1 MITYGIR
8 YLCFSPIDV
17 KTATFNQNANT
28 QTAVSTDSSSGL
40 PLLADHP
47 TRQKLTQ
54 VEILERSEIVPL
66 SAPLPPS
73 STAVSPPQSSC
84 KDQLK
89 LRLHMESQDL
99 KIKRLQLELQWAQL
113 KLASNTVKTS
123 KSDKSLKTGDRS
135 NEKSLGDQRVPQKIT
150 NLQAWLHIFAPGEP
164 KLFNELS
171 MAEFSASYTVIIQ
184 RCTDVSHREALISQ
198 FHYLMVLAS
207 TYT

>member
-1 MITYGIR
+1 MV
-8 YLCFSPIDV
+8 LVPILRKSTHSHSARHLSDDYIWDSLSLLLSNRRE
-17 KTATFNQNANT
+17 KSATFNQNANM

-123 KSDKSLKTGDRS
+123 KSD
-135 NEKSLGDQRVPQKIT
+135 
-150 NLQAWLHIFAPGEP
+150 
-164 KLFNELS
+164 
-171 MAEFSASYTVIIQ
+171 
-184 RCTDVSHREALISQ
+184 
-198 FHYLMVLAS
+198 
-207 TYT
+207 